1 MLPESLS
8 GSYRRYKEDT
18 NVFATWLSHAAKACG
33 YHHVVVDNS
42 SSSSTASV
50 TNCQKPSKGNVA
62 SGNPAPSKHLLPTK
76 DIENLARLVA
86 ESKEPIITVPQG
98 IQGVLYRAIRARKRC
113 TAVFQQLE
121 VKNNTSQFQ
130 ESNASHLH
138 FIKVLESAYELLHP
152 IFDISPTPIKS
163 QPTKLTTKGIS
174 KTSDSIDFL
183 GNQFELLQV
192 EEIEDQDLE
201 FSAFDPI
208 VKEIFA
214 KKRSS
219 KMTKKSKSKPGAVF
233 EIDLALDAELPFM
246 VYCFY
251 EDLGRYRKFLGKIW
265 QEYADGSLDLL
276 TSSLVTNITIE
287 LACKFEEELI
297 ARSPKRFGKK
307 PSYCAITSI
316 IHPVPSINK
325 NTLDLSFEL
334 VRDSTLGELIYSST
348 FISLRKCANFIMQK
362 PGSIPSVI
370 PVRSLYIKDRAMVQ
384 HEEEIE
390 VEDVFLSQIL
400 LDLQIQRFQDQT
412 SPNSPSQDHSQGNQH
427 SLPYEDVLTK
437 GFRSMLHKGKS
448 ADIGVWV
455 VFGARILLDIQKIL
469 GKTTTKPYAELRQR
483 AALVHAALGFNT
495 PDQEKLLGPFSPV
508 DRAEDTL
515 MRHWGL
521 DKKAEK
527 CAEALSSSIASVLWK
542 NSLTGSKQ
550 KFLKNQGRPI
560 RISKTFSSS
569 IASVP
574 LKNPLVNSFF
584 ENKCSLADQGQSS
597 VRNSENQGAP
607 MDQDISPSSDDS
619 FFCNHNPIYCGLEAI
634 KLAIGAEKVG
644 VKLANTCCS
653 LVAVVHLYNASRQ
666 LNLLSE
672 EWQDL
677 KHAITF
683 NLPQLF
689 KGSLPNDERT
699 IFNRFHV
706 VTGFPLDAFARNHR
720 GAHVNKPDSQAIF
733 KNARTLL
740 KCTEYSDFLDKY
752 IQGADSADTLLANID
767 QEANKTEA
775 HSKRDRSRFMLL
787 KQLRV
792 TLPEVLPRVDTEYVR
807 LTRQCNTLLLRIRR
821 KLISEGVGAIEFPGM
836 RERQDFA
843 EAFEINNITT
853 ICEIFMW
860 SLMPKMVADR
870 NSGKGFK
877 PAPSGTLRN
886 PGEDR
891 SFLESAAECIEA
903 FLPQANI
910 SPNIQPF
917 DVESY
922 QATAELFRQNS
933 QYFESLGA
941 NLM

>member
-1 MLPESLS
+1 VY
-8 GSYRRYKEDT
+8 GSI
-18 NVFATWLSHAAKACG
+18 S
-33 YHHVVVDNS
+33 
-42 SSSSTASV
+42 
-50 TNCQKPSKGNVA
+50 
-62 SGNPAPSKHLLPTK
+62 
-76 DIENLARLVA
+76 
-86 ESKEPIITVPQG
+86 
-98 IQGVLYRAIRARKRC
+98 AIRG
-113 TAVFQQLE
+113 QS
-121 VKNNTSQFQ
+121 NTSQFQ

-138 FIKVLESAYELLHP
+138 FIKVLESAYELLRP

-163 QPTKLTTKGIS
+163 QPTKLVNKGIS
-174 KTSDSIDFL
+174 KTSDPINFL
-183 GNQFELLQV
+183 SNQFELLEV
-192 EEIEDQDLE
+192 EELEDQDLE

-208 VKEIFA
+208 VNEIFA

-219 KMTKKSKSKPGAVF
+219 KKAKKSKSKPRDVF

-307 PSYCAITSI
+307 PSYCAIASI
-316 IHPVPSINK
+316 IRPVPINK
-325 NTLDLSFEL
+325 NTLDLSSEM
-334 VRDSTLGELIYSST
+334 VRDSALGELTYSST
-348 FISLRKCANFIMQK
+348 FISLRKCANFITQK
-362 PGSIPSVI
+362 PGSIPSVVL
-370 PVRSLYIKDRAMVQ
+370 VRSLYIKDRAMVQ

-400 LDLQIQRFQDQT
+400 LDLQIQRFQDET
-412 SPNSPSQDHSQGNQH
+412 SPDSPSQDHSQGNQH
-427 SLPYEDVLTK
+427 PLPYEDVLTK

-469 GKTTTKPYAELRQR
+469 GGTTTKPYAELRQR

-495 PDQEKLLGPFSPV
+495 PNQEKLLGPFSPV
-508 DRAEDTL
+508 DQSEDIL
-515 MRHWGL
+515 MRHWGF
-521 DKKAEK
+521 DKKIEQ

-560 RISKTFSSS
+560 KNSKTFSSG
-569 IASVP
+569 IAPV
-574 LKNPLVNSFF
+574 LWKNPLVNSFF
-584 ENKCSLADQGQSS
+584 ENKFSLADQGQSS
-597 VRNSENQGAP
+597 VGNSENQGAP

-644 VKLANTCCS
+644 VNLANTCCS

-666 LNLLSE
+666 LNLLSG
-672 EWQDL
+672 EWEDL
-677 KHAITF
+677 KHAITL

-706 VTGFPLDAFARNHR
+706 VTGFPLDGFARNHR
-720 GAHVNKPDSQAIF
+720 GAHVNKPDFQAIL
-733 KNARTLL
+733 KNTCTLL
-740 KCTEYSDFLDKY
+740 KCTKYSDFLDKY
-752 IQGADSADTLLANID
+752 IQGTDSADTLLANID

-775 HSKRDRSRFMLL
+775 HSKRDRSRFILL

-792 TLPEVLPRVDTEYVR
+792 TLPEVLPRVETEYVR
-807 LTRQCNTLLLRIRR
+807 LTRQCNTFLLRIRR
-821 KLISEGVGAIEFPGM
+821 KLISEGVGAIKFPGM
-836 RERQDFA
+836 REGQDFA

-853 ICEIFMW
+853 IYEIFMW

-903 FLPQANI
+903 FLPQANT
-910 SPNIQPF
+910 SPDIQPF
-917 DVESY
+917 DIESY
-922 QATAELFRQNS
+922 QAAVELFHQNS
-933 QYFESLGA
+933 QYFESLGL